1 MGCPSRQHYL
11 EFMALHITLA
21 TLFLH
26 VSLHGQ
32 DLTGIWKGYFI
43 SDDGSYYKLEFQ
55 VAQNKSNAMTGVSYS
70 YLDVRFYGKATMTGR
85 FLKSSSKFLIQEIK
99 TVEVKSTL
107 GGLTCIMNYNFK
119 YSRSGKEEFLDGT
132 YLGMYEKK
140 YTKEEPG
147 EWGNCGGGRVH
158 LRKVTT
164 SDFYIEPFLRNKINN
179 NNKPV
184 IVNQPPIKKDTAK
197 TVTKTPVTKPP
208 VVTKQPVT
216 KPADKPVTKVIT
228 PVTKTPDS
236 AKTKIQPVINTNPPV
251 VTPTPAVI
259 KNRSNELVKV
269 LTVNDPNVIVK
280 LYDNGEID
288 GDTIS
293 VYLDKKLVLSA
304 KRLTASPLVVKF
316 TMEEDDDE
324 HELTMVA
331 ENLGSIPPNTSLM
344 IVEAGEQRFDV
355 RITSTEQKNAVVK
368 FRYRKSN

>member
-1 MGCPSRQHYL
+1 MKRIL
-11 EFMALHITLA
+11 LALHITLA